1 MNDDVITKNF
11 AEVSCLAFNSG
22 YYYHFRFVKHNQ
34 IKCLIDNIPNLY
46 VDCKEKKKDAIKSY
60 LIAELIVNAVW
71 YCEDLALVL
80 KSFQKEP
87 YQFLSTIIRI
97 REVEVKNF
105 YKELKDRDDT
115 YFEDLIGLQKIKM
128 NSDEKAQCIQ
138 QISILKRDM
147 IILSNFFQNFYGF
160 STAYKHG
167 FLIFHGKKKDTN
179 DNLLFELDRNNEFN
193 IIGFKSDEPIRETE
207 LVIRICFNIF
217 TTIVEALII
226 NLALTPEEQTQP
238 KFNKKFKSIPNDSG
252 GRNINLNTEITS
264 FRKHKSERKLPRYQT
279 PIIDNKNKIYQ

>member
-1 MNDDVITKNF
+1 MTDEVITKNP

-22 YYYHFRFVKHNQ
+22 YYYHYRIGKHNQ
-34 IKCLIDNIPNLY
+34 IKYLINNIPNLY
-46 VDCKEKKKDAIKSY
+46 VDCEEKQKDTIKSY
-60 LIAELIVNAVW
+60 LIAESIVNAVW

-97 REVEVKNF
+97 RETEVKNF
-105 YKELKDRDDT
+105 YKQLKNMDET
-115 YFEDLIGLQKIKM
+115 YFKNLIGLQKIKM
-128 NSDEKAQCIQ
+128 NSDEETQCIQ
-138 QISILKRDM
+138 HIPILKRDM
-147 IILSNFFQNFYGF
+147 IILSNFFQKFYGF

-193 IIGFKSDEPIRETE
+193 IIGFKSDEPIREVE
-207 LVIRICFNIF
+207 LVIKICFNIF
-217 TTIVEALII
+217 ATIVEALII

-238 KFNKKFKSIPNDSG
+238 KFNKKLKSVPDVSK
-252 GRNINLNTEITS
+252 GRDICINTEITS
-264 FRKHKSERKLPRYQT
+264 FRKHKSERGLPIYQT
-279 PIIDNKNKIYQ
+279 PIIRNEKETD